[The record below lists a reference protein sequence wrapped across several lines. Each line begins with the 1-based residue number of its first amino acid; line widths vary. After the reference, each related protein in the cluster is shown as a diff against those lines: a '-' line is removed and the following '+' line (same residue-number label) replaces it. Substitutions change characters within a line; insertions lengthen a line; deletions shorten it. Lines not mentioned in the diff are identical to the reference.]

1 MRALEFMLRFI
12 CGTAAMTLMMWTL
25 LLWLT

>member
-1 MRALEFMLRFI
+1 MRALEFAFQLI
-12 CGTAAMTLMMWTL
+12 CGTAAMTLMLWVL